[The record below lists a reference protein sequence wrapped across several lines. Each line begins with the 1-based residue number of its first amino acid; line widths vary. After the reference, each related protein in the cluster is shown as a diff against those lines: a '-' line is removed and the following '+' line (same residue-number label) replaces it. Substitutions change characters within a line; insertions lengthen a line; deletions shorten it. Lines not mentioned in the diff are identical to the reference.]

1 MQGYVALKKKKSKL
15 GKTLTIVA
23 MIHLIVGGGMVW
35 LASTNT
41 GRELMTVYKLSLKN
55 IYEPPPPPPEIKA
68 PEPEPPPPPP
78 PEVEEVKPPEP
89 VQEAA
94 ASEPPPVAN
103 ETPAQILPPTGES
116 PQVKLPGF
124 GNPFGAGGKKGKF
137 AGYADLVTVEIQRL
151 YKQPADLPDDSNLA
165 VQFQIVLNEEGSVLK
180 YKLIRSSGN
189 EKFDQS
195 ALQAVG
201 RLQHLRPPPE
211 GMSHTL
217 VVKFFHKLYNS

>member
-23 MIHLIVGGGMVW
+23 IIHLIVGGGMVW

-41 GRELMTVYKLSLKN
+41 GRELMAVYKLSLKN
-55 IYEPPPPPPEIKA
+55 IYEPPPSPEVKVPA
-68 PEPEPPPPPP
+68 PEPPPPP
-78 PEVEEVKPPEP
+78 PEVEESKPAEP
-89 VQEAA
+89 VQEAVA
-94 ASEPPPVAN
+94 PEPPPEAIA
-103 ETPAQILPPTGES
+103 TPAEPAVGES

-124 GNPFGAGGKKGKF
+124 GNPFGGGGKKSRF
-137 AGYADLVTVEIQRL
+137 AGYADLVTVEIQRF
-151 YKQPADLPDDSNLA
+151 YKQPPDLPDDTNMT
-165 VQFQIVLNEEGSVLK
+165 VQFQIVLNEEGNVLN
-180 YKLIRSSGN
+180 YKLVRSSGN

-201 RLQHLRPPPE
+201 RLQRLRPPPQ

-217 VVKFFHKLYNS
+217 LVKFYHKLYSS